1 MKINVVLSL
10 IILVLSSLLGYW
22 VYSVADTDIHATLA
36 GVLSAIC
43 LALPL
48 TLGFGVSY
56 NTSASLVNIR
66 MLSCVLFLIMLIL
79 HFYYAATGISMPY
92 YVLVNGILICIYV
105 AIVYAIVKSKQ

>member
-1 MKINVVLSL
+1 MRISIVITS

-36 GVLSAIC
+36 GILSAIC
-43 LALPL
+43 LAVPL
-48 TLGFGVSY
+48 LFGFGVSY

-66 MLSCVLFLIMLIL
+66 ALSCILFLIMLLL

-92 YVLVNGILICIYV
+92 YVLVNGILNCIYV